1 MKNSK
6 IPKIT
11 NDKGKKTIVVEYKK
25 FKCLGA
31 KPPHDHPHT
40 FLDIGRKED
49 ITCPYCGT
57 LYKYKS

>member
-11 NDKGKKTIVVEYKK
+11 NDKDKKTIVVEYKK